1 MHNVQVV
8 HMTGQQH
15 SHWKAKRWLTC
26 VHNNGAFLDSCT
38 CWRNINMWAHICDM
52 RWVTSVFLCFL
63 RSVRS
68 PCTTSAF
75 PTVYIC
81 PEPDWQWLSLCN
93 CSEWKLCIICTV
105 WHMFVLFLVLFWFS
119 GMIWRKLSC
128 ILRQEFYNLVCSF
141 PDIISWGLYWLSYH
155 NHVQEWWTWKIC

>member
-38 CWRNINMWAHICDM
+38 CWWNINMWAHICDM

-93 CSEWKLCIICTV
+93 CSEWKLCIICTI